1 MDRNAL
7 DWLFSTAPQ
16 ALAALVGLIFA
27 GVAFIQGAIDKEAGL
42 DDSRADVCNE
52 MKREIYANM
61 KWLFWLAGISIV
73 LDLILIVFNP
83 IEDGLCASINGSFN
97 SYLLIASIII
107 LMNVLTLVFSLRFIT
122 NVAKPDFF
130 EITVAKLSKDVNDG
144 DVEVKDF
151 VMDYIEME
159 KSLRAL
165 PIFKIPQGE
174 KQPSV
179 TEMLK
184 ELKYR
189 QLIEIRDVNRLF
201 ALTRLRNLIMHGADI
216 THVQRSN
223 FDDLK
228 KYKKMLD
235 ELKDNL

>member
-7 DWLFSTAPQ
+7 DWLFTTAPQ

-42 DDSRADVCNE
+42 DDSRADICNE
-52 MKREIYANM
+52 MKREIHANM
-61 KWLFWLAGISIV
+61 RWLFWLAGISIV
-73 LDLILIVFNP
+73 LDFILIVFNP
-83 IEDGLCASINGSFN
+83 VEDGLRVSLNGSFD
-97 SYLLIASIII
+97 SYLLIAGIII
-107 LMNVLTLVFSLRFIT
+107 LLNVITLVFSLWFII

-130 EITVAKLSKDVNDG
+130 EKTVARLSKDVNDG
-144 DVEVKDF
+144 DVGVKDF

-165 PIFKIPQGE
+165 PIFRMPQGE

-179 TEMLK
+179 NEMLK

-189 QLIEIRDVNRLF
+189 QFMKIQDVDRLF

-216 THVQRSN
+216 THVERSN
-223 FDDLK
+223 SDDLK
-228 KYKKMLD
+228 KYKKILD
-235 ELKDNL
+235 ELKNNL